1 MVLYGSTFMGYIPAL
16 PGLISSVYFYYQ
28 KVWIYKKNQKEER
41 ANEKSSLGIN
51 TRLTNGL
58 HQS

>member
-28 KVWIYKKNQKEER
+28 KVWIYKNQKEER

-51 TRLTNGL
+51 VTVGTDNC
-58 HQS
+58 H